1 MDGII
6 NIYKTRGI
14 TSYDV
19 IRIIKKEFNFKDK
32 IGHGGTLDPIG
43 EGVLIICLGNMTKIS
58 NKFLNFDKEY
68 ITEVLLGVKT
78 DTDDI
83 EGKIIEEKKIENLD
97 ENKII
102 QVFKSFEGEI
112 EQIPPFVSAIKYKGK
127 PLYKYYRK
135 GIKIQPPARKVI
147 IKKIEILKI
156 SPPYIEFK
164 VLCSKGTYI
173 RALCR
178 DIGEKLGCGGTQNK
192 LIRTKVGPFRIENSV
207 KLEKLKNE
215 GIDRYLIYPEE
226 ILKIL
231 KTEGV
236 YEWKS

>member
-1 MDGII
+1 MNGIL
-6 NIYKTRGI
+6 NIYKPRGI

-19 IRIIKKEFNFKDK
+19 IRIIKKEFDFKDK

-43 EGVLIICLGNMTKIS
+43 EGVLIICLGEMTKFS

-68 ITEVLLGVKT
+68 IGEVLLGIKT

-83 EGKIIEEKKIENLD
+83 EGKIIEEKKVENLK
-97 ENKII
+97 EEEII
-102 QVFKSFEGEI
+102 GVFKSFEGEI
-112 EQIPPFVSAIKYKGK
+112 EQIPPVVSAIKYKGK

-135 GIKIQPPARKVI
+135 GILIKPPPRKVL
-147 IKKIEILKI
+147 IKKIEVLKI
-156 SPPYIEFK
+156 NIPYVEFR

-192 LIRTKVGPFRIENSV
+192 LIRTKVGPFKIENSV
-207 KLEKLKNE
+207 KIEDLKKDGIEKH
-215 GIDRYLIYPEE
+215 LIYPSE
-226 ILKIL
+226 LVKIL
-231 KTEGV
+231 KGDGAYV
-236 YEWKS
+236 Q

>member
-6 NIYKTRGI
+6 NIYKPKGI

-43 EGVLIICLGNMTKIS
+43 EGVLILCLGNMTKIS

-68 ITEVLLGVKT
+68 IAEVLLGIKT

-83 EGKIIEEKKIENLD
+83 DGKIIEEKKLENL
-97 ENKII
+97 EEKKII
-102 QVFKSFEGEI
+102 GVIKSFEGEI

-135 GIKIQPPARKVI
+135 GIKIQPLPRKVT

-156 SPPYIEFK
+156 DLPFVEFK

-173 RALCR
+173 RSLCR

-192 LIRTKVGPFRIENSV
+192 LIRTKVGPFKIEDSVKIENLR
-207 KLEKLKNE
+207 KY
-215 GIDRYLIYPEE
+215 GIKKYLIYPSELL
-226 ILKIL
+226 II
-231 KTEGV
+231 
-236 YEWKS
+236 

>member
-1 MDGII
+1 MDGIL
-6 NIYKTRGI
+6 NIYKPKGI

-19 IRIIKKEFNFKDK
+19 IRILKKEFNIKDK

-43 EGVLIICLGNMTKIS
+43 EGVLIICIGKMTKITE
-58 NKFLNFDKEY
+58 KFLNCDKEY
-68 ITEVLLGVKT
+68 IAEILLGIKT

-83 EGKIIEEKKIENLD
+83 EGKILETHEIINIEESQIIET
-97 ENKII
+97 I
-102 QVFKSFEGEI
+102 KSFEGEV

-135 GIKIQPPARKVI
+135 GKIIIPPPRKVV

-156 SPPYIEFK
+156 NIPYIEIK

-178 DIGEKLGCGGTQNK
+178 DIGNKLGCGGTQSK
-192 LIRTKVGPFRIENSV
+192 LIRTKLGPFRIEESV
-207 KLEKLKNE
+207 KLEDLRKE
-215 GIDRYLIYPEE
+215 GIEKKLIYPSEL
-226 ILKIL
+226 IKMLNL
-231 KTEGV
+231 GNL
-236 YEWKS
+236 YG

>member
-6 NIYKTRGI
+6 NVYKPGGI

-43 EGVLIICLGNMTKIS
+43 EGVLILLFGRMTKLS

-68 ITEVLLGVKT
+68 IAEVLLGIKT

-83 EGKIIEEKKIENLD
+83 EGKIIEEKQIKNLNEERIIEV
-97 ENKII
+97 I
-102 QVFKSFEGEI
+102 KSFEGET
-112 EQIPPFVSAIKYKGK
+112 EQIPPFISAIKYKGK

-135 GIKIQPPARKVI
+135 GIKIQPPPRKVI

-156 SPPYIEFK
+156 ALPYIEFK
-164 VLCSKGTYI
+164 VLCSKGTYV
-173 RALCR
+173 RSLCR

-192 LIRTKVGPFRIENSV
+192 LIRTKVGPFKIEDSVRIENL
-207 KLEKLKNE
+207 KKYGIEK
-215 GIDRYLIYPEE
+215 YLIYLDEL
-226 ILKIL
+226 LKIL
-231 KTEGV
+231 KVESV
-236 YEWKS
+236 I